1 VLRKA
6 IFVTAEESVQKPLE
20 ITFRHM
26 TPSPAL
32 EAAIRERSAK
42 LEKFCADIIG
52 CRVIIE
58 TPHKHHHKGKLYDIR
73 IVVTVPGQEIA
84 VRHTPDAQ
92 HSHEDAFVA
101 MRDAFDSMRRQ
112 LEDYVRLRR
121 GKVKMHEAM
130 PHGRVCYLEP
140 ELDYGKIE
148 TPDGREVYFHRN
160 SVIDASFDDLVIGA
174 ELRFVEEAGEK
185 GPQAT
190 SAYVIG
196 KHHPVP

>member
-1 VLRKA
+1 
-6 IFVTAEESVQKPLE
+6 
-20 ITFRHM
+20 M

-32 EAAIRERSAK
+32 EAAIRERSEK
-42 LEKFCADIIG
+42 LEKFCADMIG
-52 CRVIIE
+52 CHVIVE
-58 TPHKHHHKGKLYDIR
+58 TPHKHHHKGNLYDIR

-101 MRDAFDSMRRQ
+101 VRDAFDSMRRQ

-121 GKVKMHEAM
+121 GKV
-130 PHGRVCYLEP
+130 YLEP

-148 TPDGREVYFHRN
+148 TPDGREIYFHRN

-174 ELRFVEEAGEK
+174 EMRFVEEAGEK

-196 KHHPVP
+196 KHHLVP

>member
-1 VLRKA
+1 VPRKA
-6 IFVTAEESVQKPLE
+6 IFLTAEESVQKPLE

-32 EAAIRERSAK
+32 EATIRERSAK
-42 LEKFCADIIG
+42 LEKFCADMIG
-52 CRVIIE
+52 CHVIVE
-58 TPHKHHHKGKLYDIR
+58 TPHKHHHKGNLYDIR
-73 IVVTVPGQEIA
+73 IDVTVPGQEIA

-101 MRDAFDSMRRQ
+101 VRDAFDSMRRQ
-112 LEDYVRLRR
+112 LE
-121 GKVKMHEAM
+121 
-130 PHGRVCYLEP
+130 CYLEP

-148 TPDGREVYFHRN
+148 TPDGREIYFHRN

-174 ELRFVEEAGEK
+174 EMRFVEEAGEK